1 MQEMKRMIIESYFSL
16 IFLLIVQFI
25 TAIVGYANRRKF
37 PELRYFHF
45 YPLAALLQT
54 VFSLAS
60 IALVDNYKHK
70 VMQPSVSL
78 FMAIE
83 FLLIYLFA
91 FQTVLVKRERKLLKF
106 LFFSFIIYL
115 LLMWSFGTFHQYY
128 KVYFVQSVILLIP
141 SIMYFFQIFR
151 LPAFGSQISQPAFW
165 VHIGILFFFSSTIP
179 LFILE
184 TYSRNFI
191 VHNQYLFSI
200 SYIAYGIFF
209 LLICKAYLCKTAT
222 KFDYSLL

>member
-16 IFLLIVQFI
+16 VFLLIVQLV

-37 PELRYFHF
+37 PELKYFHF

-115 LLMWSFGTFHQYY
+115 LLMLSFGTFHQYY

-141 SIMYFFQIFR
+141 SIMYF
-151 LPAFGSQISQPAFW
+151 
-165 VHIGILFFFSSTIP
+165 
-179 LFILE
+179 
-184 TYSRNFI
+184 
-191 VHNQYLFSI
+191 
-200 SYIAYGIFF
+200 
-209 LLICKAYLCKTAT
+209 
-222 KFDYSLL
+222 